1 MKVDHDTQKESRSKS
16 FFSQVVEHSE
26 VPVRCITEVGEVALA
41 GLIAGRDDAGPRME
55 PIAVLADGCTK
66 VQLEPKASH
75 LPEKFSIGCD
85 ELLGLPVDDGRVTG
99 LEGLQ
104 QILGPYLSGYSRSMQ
119 VGVRMLALRRK
130 SSAFP

>member
-1 MKVDHDTQKESRSKS
+1 MQVDHDTQKESRSKS
-16 FFSQVVEHSE
+16 FFSQVIEHSE
-26 VPVRCITEVGEVALA
+26 VPSRGFTKIGEVAFTDLV
-41 GLIAGRDDAGPRME
+41 AGRDDAGPRME

-66 VQLEPKASH
+66 VQLVPETSG
-75 LPEKFSIGCD
+75 LPEKFSVGSD